1 MFSMFMLN
9 HRSPN
14 IRSWTLFIMKNI
26 MQRNMFIFNN
36 SFEVEIIKVV
46 KNEIQ
51 IKVFKYTIII

>member
-1 MFSMFMLN
+1 
-9 HRSPN
+9 
-14 IRSWTLFIMKNI
+14 MKNI

>member
-1 MFSMFMLN
+1 
-9 HRSPN
+9 
-14 IRSWTLFIMKNI
+14 MKNI

-36 SFEVEIIKVV
+36 NFEVEIIKVV